1 MTRTIRAGGL
11 AVLLTPAALMLAVTG
26 AANAQSASSTA
37 SQFTRGYNSGYSGM
51 STPVNASVR
60 DANGNLTILDGVI
73 QTGNDS
79 SVFGKLNVSGALDQ
93 FAGAGGVSTTSGTG
107 TATGTATAIGN
118 NLVVVTSGSYNTVIV
133 NANQTNNGTVT
144 ATTTVLNGKVNL
156 ND

>member
-1 MTRTIRAGGL
+1 MSRTIRAGGL
-11 AVLLTPAALMLAVTG
+11 AALLALAAAG
-26 AANAQSASSTA
+26 AAFAQSGSSSASA
-37 SQFTRGYNSGYSGM
+37 YTRGSNAGYSGM

-79 SVFGKLNVSGALDQ
+79 SVFGKLSTSGALDQ
-93 FAGAGGVSTTSGTG
+93 FSGAGGVTTSSGGTS
-107 TATGTATAIGN
+107 TGTATAIGN

-133 NANQTNNGTVT
+133 NANQTNNGAVT
-144 ATTTVLNGKVNL
+144 ATTTVLNGQVNL